1 MDLLRHRYLY
11 SHHHPYRLAGM
22 RYGAVSP
29 YQVVSIPRCTCEC
42 YCERSRVQFA
52 EGESRNAPDTD
63 REGRARDFDDL
74 KNGKLF
80 MPRENS
86 IVGALRVKYSRST
99 SFLSAFWTFHTSSL
113 SKIQIFTRLTSW
125 FLYVLA
131 FLPSNII
138 FFNFLIIL

>member
-22 RYGAVSP
+22 RYGTVSP

-80 MPRENS
+80 MPRGNS

-99 SFLSAFWTFHTSSL
+99 SFLSAF
-113 SKIQIFTRLTSW
+113 
-125 FLYVLA
+125 
-131 FLPSNII
+131 
-138 FFNFLIIL
+138 

>member
-80 MPRENS
+80 MPRGNS
-86 IVGALRVKYSRST
+86 IVGALRVKYSRSA

-113 SKIQIFTRLTSW
+113 SKIQIFTRLTGW